1 MQVEYTRSKT
11 SIDTG
16 AFLQIWNNYTYVSSY
31 DIFSTFLQADF
42 LDVYYTDPIFST
54 AMISMRLQLSRTDEI
69 NTVVFDKIGTPIA
82 QFVSILNI
90 LMLVGIVASMVS
102 EAQIFEKFIDVYFKS
117 YYRTTAAE
125 FITEK
130 LELLEK
136 AK

>member
-1 MQVEYTRSKT
+1 MQLEYARSNT

-16 AFLQIWNNYTYVSSY
+16 VFLKSVKDYTYVSSY

-42 LDVYYTDPIFST
+42 LSVYYTDPIFST
-54 AMISMRLQLSRTDEI
+54 AMISMRLQLGRTDEV
-69 NTVVFDKIGTPIA
+69 NTVVFEKVGTPIA

-102 EAQIFEKFIDVYFKS
+102 EAQIFEKFINVYFKS

-125 FITEK
+125 FIGEK
-130 LELLEK
+130 LM
-136 AK
+136 